1 MSLKLREMV
10 RGIRSCKT
18 LSDVKRFPNKII
30 KFEIFENL
38 IFKEINLILTFYNL
52 KVRNNFHGK

>member
-18 LSDVKRFPNKII
+18 LSDVKDLVQSEKAAIRESFTVTFSKS
-30 KFEIFENL
+30 FGYL
-38 IFKEINLILTFYNL
+38 IE
-52 KVRNNFHGK
+52 